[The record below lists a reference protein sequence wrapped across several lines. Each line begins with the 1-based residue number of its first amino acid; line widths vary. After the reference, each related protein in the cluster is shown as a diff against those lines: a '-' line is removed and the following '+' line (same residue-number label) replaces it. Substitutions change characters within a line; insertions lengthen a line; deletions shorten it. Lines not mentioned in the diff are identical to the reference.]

1 MMKLGA
7 RQIRFLELTV
17 KHGTTDFVFAGGAA
31 DQNVRESLEKK
42 GLLKIIRQTPG
53 YYPVYELTD
62 VGNKYCKELGGWGLI
77 TDGKSIRSK
86 SR

>member
-62 VGNKYCKELGGWGLI
+62 VGNKYCKESGGWGLI

>member
-42 GLLKIIRQTPG
+42 A
-53 YYPVYELTD
+53 
-62 VGNKYCKELGGWGLI
+62 C
-77 TDGKSIRSK
+77 
-86 SR
+86 